1 MKKSL
6 LCMAACAF
14 MLHTQASASQT
25 TPVLM
30 PQFGKQVIEVQP
42 NDTITYLDYMGYGAM
57 TDRTANSA
65 YATTV
70 FRPAQEGYAIYIE
83 FDTVH
88 VVQIAD
94 NNPSCLK
101 IYNGIF
107 DTTSVTYPAEYKD
120 CPQTVFPY
128 TANQLDSLTI
138 SSNVGGVLRHKTYL
152 STDPTGA
159 LSCCFRFGG
168 AKYSHG
174 WNAKVYAL
182 ANKAQTVTAAQA
194 DYSQMATSVYAGEK
208 NVSLGAVS
216 LLTEGVSPVE
226 TLTSISFTLPDKTV
240 FDPAQLSLY
249 RGNATRT
256 ILPTASTPYTGIT
269 ARVETTFSE
278 DNGTYTFTMSEP
290 LELADNTFC
299 IGGDVLETAPWDAV
313 ATLNITAVTTAK
325 GAVPV
330 TAVTPAAQKVQAMVL
345 LEAGKHQTID
355 VNRNDIHFYDNGGP
369 EGKRFYEEGA
379 AAGTVTFRPTTEG
392 NRVMVYF
399 NTIAI
404 YWGNST
410 NHDTLSIYNGSE
422 VNETN
427 LLYTSTKGSEGD
439 LLIRST
445 AEDGALTVRFGTNNT
460 SYSYGID
467 GWDAIVSEYAESGMK
482 VASATVTKQ
491 SGKPLA
497 GDKDVRITDFMLQT
511 EETGDPL
518 QPESFTFS
526 TGNTYPAISHVKL
539 YYTANSSSFSTT
551 NLLAEADVTGDVI
564 TLQPTEL
571 PTFNEGKHYFF
582 VVADL
587 SAKAQT
593 GDSININITK
603 VAFNNHTE
611 YTDFTNPKT
620 RVIVKNVITSEVGE
634 KTYTICGS
642 WEFGNPEQYGSFDV
656 DTKGDHITTF
666 IPATEGKV
674 VKMHFTEFN
683 VALKDWSWVE
693 VATTIFKVYNG
704 KGTTGELLFE
714 VKSIE
719 DATKLPE
726 DIIST
731 AADGALTVVFNANN
745 DNFYMGGSGW
755 NATVS
760 EYDGM
765 KMASA
770 KVTKLDAS
778 PYAGATDVQISRFL
792 LTTTGTDDALQPT
805 TFTLNTGDTYAA
817 VSHVKLYYT
826 GNSSRFSDKN
836 LVAEADITADGFT
849 LVPATAL
856 ALAAGNNYFF
866 LVADIDVKAQNDD
879 AVDIN
884 ITQVDFSNQTSFTDF
899 TNPAG
904 KATVQNKAI
913 SVAEAHTYIIASPW
927 TFKCNYM
934 YESMPDMGFDTWT
947 PGDQVTTFIPATEG
961 KKIKMSFSVFD
972 VMLYESYDKSDAGTP
987 ATFTVYAGTTTEGN
1001 VLFTVTDKT
1010 TATALPKDIT
1020 STSADGAITV
1030 VFNSYGNYSASGAG
1044 FVSTVTEEG
1053 GIGTG
1058 NMDVAPAMDSDSVV
1072 KYINANGELIIN
1084 RHGIPYN
1091 AAGQRL
1097 Q

>member
-1 MKKSL
+1 
-6 LCMAACAF
+6 
-14 MLHTQASASQT
+14 
-25 TPVLM
+25 M

-42 NDTITYLDYMGYGAM
+42 NDTLTYLDYMGYGGM
-57 TDRTANSA
+57 TDRTASSA

-88 VVQIAD
+88 VVQVSD

-120 CPQTVFPY
+120 CPKTVFPY
-128 TANQLDSLTI
+128 TANQLDSLSI
-138 SSNVGGVLRHKTYL
+138 SSNVGGILRHKTYL

-168 AKYSHG
+168 ARYSHG

-182 ANKAQTVTAAQA
+182 ANKAQTVTAAKA

-249 RGNATRT
+249 KGNATRT
-256 ILPTASTPYTGIT
+256 VLPTASNPYTGIT

-278 DNGTYTFTMSEP
+278 NNGIYTFTMNQP

-299 IGGDVLETAPWDAV
+299 IGGDVLETAPWDAL

-325 GAVPV
+325 GTVPV
-330 TAVTPAAQKVQAMVL
+330 TAVSPVSQKVQAMVL

-369 EGKRFYEEGA
+369 ENNRFYQEGA
-379 AAGTVTFRPTTEG
+379 AAGIVTFRPTTEG
-392 NRVMVYF
+392 NSVMVYF

-422 VNETN
+422 VNEDN
-427 LLYTSTKGSEGD
+427 LLYTSTKGKEQD
-439 LLIRST
+439 LLVRST
-445 AEDGALTVRFGTNNT
+445 AADGALTVRFGTNNT
-460 SYSYGID
+460 TYSYYID
-467 GWDAIVSEYAESGMK
+467 GWDAVVSEYAESGMK
-482 VASATVTKQ
+482 VASSTVTKQ
-491 SGKPLA
+491 ISKPIA
-497 GDKDVRITDFMLQT
+497 GDKGVRVTNFILQT

-526 TGNTYPAISHVKL
+526 TGNTYAAISHVKL
-539 YYTANSSSFSTT
+539 YYTANSSAFSTK
-551 NLLAEADVTGDVI
+551 NLLAEADVTGDVF
-564 TLQPTEL
+564 TLQPATL

-593 GDSININITK
+593 GDSVNINITK

-611 YTDFTNPKT
+611 YTDFTNPVT
-620 RVIVKNVITSEVGE
+620 RVVVKNAITPALGE
-634 KTYTICGS
+634 KTYTVFGS
-642 WEFGNPEQYGSFDV
+642 WTFGHPESYGSLDIY
-656 DTKGDHITTF
+656 TLGDQITTF
-666 IPATEGKV
+666 IPGTDGKAI
-674 VKMHFTEFN
+674 KMAFSEFD
-683 VALKDWSWVE
+683 VTLTGSDEEQGAC
-693 VATTIFKVYNG
+693 IFKVYNG

-714 VKSIE
+714 IKSAE
-719 DATKLPE
+719 DAAKLPA

-731 AADGALTVVFNANN
+731 ATDGALTILFNANN
-745 DNFYMGGSGW
+745 DDFSYYMGGRGW
-755 NATVS
+755 KATVS

-770 KVTKLDAS
+770 TITKEKAT
-778 PYAGATDVQISRFL
+778 PYAGAKDVQISRIL
-792 LTTTGTDDALQPT
+792 LKTTGTDDALQAT
-805 TFTLNTGDTYAA
+805 SFSFNTGNTYAA
-817 VSHVKLYYT
+817 ISHVKLYYT
-826 GNSSRFSDKN
+826 GNSRRFSNKN
-836 LVAEADITADGFT
+836 LVAEADITADEFT
-849 LVPATAL
+849 LTPATTL
-856 ALAAGNNYFF
+856 ALATGDNYFF
-866 LVADIDVKAQNDD
+866 LMADVDVKAQNDD
-879 AVDIN
+879 AVDAN
-884 ITQVDFSNQTSFTDF
+884 FTKVEFSNQTSFSDF

-904 KATVQNKAI
+904 KATVLNKAV
-913 SVAEAHTYIIASPW
+913 SDPEAHTYIIASPW
-927 TFKCNYM
+927 TFQCNYM
-934 YESMPDMGFDTWT
+934 YESMPEMGFDTWT
-947 PGDQVTTFIPATEG
+947 QGDQITTFIPATEG
-961 KKIKMSFSVFD
+961 MKIKMSFSTFD

-987 ATFTVYAGTTTEGN
+987 ASFTVYAGTTTEGN
-1001 VLFTVTDKT
+1001 VLFTVTDKA

-1020 STSADGAITV
+1020 STSEDGALTV
-1030 VFNSYGNYSASGAG
+1030 VFKSYGSYNATGAG
-1044 FVSTVTEEG
+1044 FVSTVTEEESTPTAIDATVLDG
-1053 GIGTG
+1053 HI
-1058 NMDVAPAMDSDSVV
+1058 V

-1084 RHGIPYN
+1084 RNGTLYN